1 MHDHTR
7 TLITIVRAFE
17 LLEHKRL
24 SIVALIPVA
33 KEEAFLDEIEAFTRL
48 GLMLL
53 TNVLWSITKLGF
65 FQEVELRSLEESR
78 ITIVL
83 VGVQQL
89 HWLFVLRD
97 S

>member
-7 TLITIVRAFE
+7 TLISVVRAFE

-65 FQEVELRSLEESR
+65 F
-78 ITIVL
+78 
-83 VGVQQL
+83 
-89 HWLFVLRD
+89 
-97 S
+97 